1 LPLQLATLL
10 GCRAKLGNSCTSI
23 VLREGGVST
32 MVLTKLS
39 FDPKTTTLDLGF
51 LYDKYTYNKWHC
63 ILLVVL
69 K

>member
-1 LPLQLATLL
+1 
-10 GCRAKLGNSCTSI
+10 
-23 VLREGGVST
+23 